1 MFIGC
6 FIFCEAL
13 AIGVLV
19 ISLIGDTT
27 ANISV
32 QTILQDDSLDDAA
45 DIKGRV
51 LKLKKN
57 ASLFEL
63 MSVAK
68 SIESEMKKSAVDVN
82 YVFSDVD
89 GLSNEILKEKIVYE
103 NTLAASE
110 KESKKANHIYTEIS
124 GKDQVKL
131 NFVGRFNF
139 KLESNDMIIW
149 RSRVKRMLYK
159 VFGCPKDKE
168 IPRRRNSDK
177 N

>member
-6 FIFCEAL
+6 FIICEAL

-63 MSVAK
+63 MSLAK
-68 SIESEMKKSAVDVN
+68 SMESGMKKSAADVT

-89 GLSNEILKEKIVYE
+89 GLSKEILKEKIVYE

-110 KESKKANHIYTEIS
+110 KESKKANYIYTEIS
-124 GKDQVKL
+124 GKDQVKF
-131 NFVGRFNF
+131 NFVPSFDF
-139 KLESNDMIIW
+139 E
-149 RSRVKRMLYK
+149 
-159 VFGCPKDKE
+159 
-168 IPRRRNSDK
+168 
-177 N
+177 